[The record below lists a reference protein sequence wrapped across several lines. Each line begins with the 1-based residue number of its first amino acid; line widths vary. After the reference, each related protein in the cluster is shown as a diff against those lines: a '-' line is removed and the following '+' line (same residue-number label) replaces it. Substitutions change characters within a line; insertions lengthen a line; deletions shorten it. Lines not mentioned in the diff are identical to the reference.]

1 MPLDFITQRIL
12 NELGLSDINLL
23 TKMCTGIV
31 NKTVK
36 NFKGEPIGNGF
47 FDVSACVAIS
57 IKMLYGLNDK
67 KSLDQGIYSLDFK
80 TKTNII
86 SAV

>member
-1 MPLDFITQRIL
+1 
-12 NELGLSDINLL
+12 
-23 TKMCTGIV
+23 MCTGIV
-31 NKTVK
+31 KKTVK

-67 KSLDQGIYSLDFK
+67 KSLDQGIYSLDF
-80 TKTNII
+80 
-86 SAV
+86 